1 MSCRKSTQSPFVT
14 FASMESTRQL
24 KVARMIQKDLGEL
37 FQRDGSSW
45 FTGAL
50 VSVTKVRISADLSS
64 ARVYLSV
71 FGTNEKEKVM
81 NDIKTYSPE
90 IRKKLGLK
98 AGRQLRVVPTLTF
111 FLDDSVDYAAHIDE
125 LLKK

>member
-1 MSCRKSTQSPFVT
+1 LLPLQE
-14 FASMESTRQL
+14 MESTRQL

-37 FQRDGSSW
+37 FQREGSSW
-45 FTGAL
+45 YSKAL
-50 VSVTKVRISADLSS
+50 VSVTKVRMSPDLSN

-71 FGTNEKEKVM
+71 FSTSDKQQVM
-81 NDIKTYSPE
+81 TQIKTFGPE

-98 AGRQLRVVPTLTF
+98 AGRQLRIVPALSF

>member
-1 MSCRKSTQSPFVT
+1 MSCPKSTQSPFVT
-14 FASMESTRQL
+14 FAVMESTRQL

-37 FQRDGSSW
+37 FQREGSSW
-45 FTGAL
+45 YTGAL
-50 VSVTKVRISADLSS
+50 VSVTKVRISPDLSA

-71 FGTNEKEKVM
+71 FGTGDKDKVM
-81 NDIKTYSPE
+81 ADIKTYTPE

-111 FLDDSVDYAAHIDE
+111 YLDDSVDYAAHIDE

>member
-1 MSCRKSTQSPFVT
+1 MSCRKSKQSPFVT

-71 FGTNEKEKVM
+71 FGTSEKEKVM

>member
-1 MSCRKSTQSPFVT
+1 
-14 FASMESTRQL
+14 
-24 KVARMIQKDLGEL
+24 MIQKDLGEL

>member
-1 MSCRKSTQSPFVT
+1 
-14 FASMESTRQL
+14 MESTRQL

-37 FQRDGSSW
+37 FQREGSSW
-45 FTGAL
+45 YTGAL
-50 VSVTKVRISADLSS
+50 VSVTKVRISPDLSA

-71 FGTNEKEKVM
+71 FGTGDKDKVM
-81 NDIKTYSPE
+81 ADIKTYTPE

-111 FLDDSVDYAAHIDE
+111 YLDDSVDYAAHIDE

>member
-1 MSCRKSTQSPFVT
+1 MSCPKSTQSPFVT
-14 FASMESTRQL
+14 FAVMESTRQL

-37 FQRDGSSW
+37 FQREGSSW
-45 FTGAL
+45 YTGAL
-50 VSVTKVRISADLSS
+50 VSVTKVRISPDLSA

-71 FGTNEKEKVM
+71 FGTGDKDKVM
-81 NDIKTYSPE
+81 ADIKTHTPE

-111 FLDDSVDYAAHIDE
+111 YLDDSVDYAAHIDE

>member
-71 FGTNEKEKVM
+71 FGTSEKEKVM